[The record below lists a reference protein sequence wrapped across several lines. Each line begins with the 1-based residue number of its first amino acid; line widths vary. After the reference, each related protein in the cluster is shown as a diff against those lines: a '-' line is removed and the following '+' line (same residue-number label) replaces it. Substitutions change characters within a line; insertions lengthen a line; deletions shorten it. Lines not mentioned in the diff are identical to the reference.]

1 MKPSNIVA
9 GLATPG
15 LLGGAGLLPP
25 GGGMH
30 GLVQPGGPGGVGH
43 GLGPLHGAGVLDD
56 HHGALMNSLEGMHIP
71 MHQSPQARLEA
82 AQGVNDSLR
91 QALGALLGDAQ
102 GVGHRHH
109 HHGRAEGG
117 GNPVD
122 ELFPKLAGAGA
133 LAGAV
138 GAGGAA
144 AAGGAGADAMDDAA
158 SALEQQNHQMAQLM
172 QSIMA
177 SIEEI
182 QAESTD
188 DGNDDMP
195 QAQAAAPGAP
205 SAGVAPAQAPQAAGP
220 APAA

>member
-1 MKPSNIVA
+1 MRIIMKPSNIVA

-30 GLVQPGGPGGVGH
+30 GLVQPGGLHGVGH
-43 GLGPLHGAGVLDD
+43 GLALPHGGAGVLDD

-82 AQGVNDSLR
+82 AEGVNDSLR
-91 QALGALLGDAQ
+91 QALGALMGGAQ
-102 GVGHRHH
+102 GVGQHHHHH
-109 HHGRAEGG
+109 HHGRVEGD

-122 ELFPKLAGAGA
+122 ELFPKLAGARA

-144 AAGGAGADAMDDAA
+144 AAGGAGA
-158 SALEQQNHQMAQLM
+158 
-172 QSIMA
+172 
-177 SIEEI
+177 
-182 QAESTD
+182 
-188 DGNDDMP
+188 
-195 QAQAAAPGAP
+195 
-205 SAGVAPAQAPQAAGP
+205 
-220 APAA
+220 